1 MTSTKIFPAK
11 KTSILVVAVFTL
23 AFTIGMGPISSSMA
37 VGDSINCNT
46 KGDSDS
52 SDGKTNTVTTC
63 HKEASNGADD
73 SDDKSSA
80 AAAASTSNDDEDDED
95 QADNDVGNNVD
106 LVKGTPQNIASN
118 APAFASPPDN
128 IIKPINLNKGFTS
141 DTPLETNNLNHV
153 TSSGDDDDGSED
165 KIHSKKVIED
175 KMPGFN
181 NKLDKSSTSV
191 SELYESFNL
200 PYTALYN

>member
-1 MTSTKIFPAK
+1 
-11 KTSILVVAVFTL
+11 
-23 AFTIGMGPISSSMA
+23 MGPISSSMA
-37 VGDSINCNT
+37 VADSINCNT

-73 SDDKSSA
+73 SDDKSSAAA

-141 DTPLETNNLNHV
+141 DKPLETNNVNHV